1 MNPGSWV
8 AVDASTD
15 LRDQALKLARI
26 HQAVASG
33 DTAPTSLREPVRSS
47 WQRCASA
54 GFDLARPTAP
64 VALNEDEA
72 AERWRNHPLSIAEPI
87 LHDLLAD
94 VHSDDDQ
101 VVLACDADGALL
113 WIDGEP
119 AVLDAAH
126 EIHLEP
132 GAIWTEGAAGT
143 NAMGTALAV
152 EHPIQIFSAEHLAE
166 PVHGWTCSAAPVHEP
181 RTGDLLGV
189 IDLSGEV
196 ATAHPHSLA
205 LVTAAARVVESELAA
220 RAARVAAPPA
230 RRRLRAR
237 LAPPLRIE
245 ALGRRRAV
253 RVDGA
258 KRVELS
264 PRHSEI
270 VVILALHP
278 GIDDDRLA
286 RELYGEAGVSV
297 TARAEL
303 SRLRRILGKRLPVGS
318 RQLAGKVETD
328 LAAVERALA
337 ADDPQAALGLWG
349 GDLLPGSFVPLVVE
363 ARERLVLGLRELI
376 LAAPDNALLER
387 WLATESGRDDIE
399 VARELMGRLEPT
411 DPAHAVVASRL
422 RRLSRS

>member
-33 DTAPTSLREPVRSS
+33 DAAPATLREPIRRS

-64 VALNEDEA
+64 VALTEDEA
-72 AERWRNHPLSIAEPI
+72 ADRWRSHPLSIAEPI

-166 PVHGWTCSAAPVHEP
+166 PVHGWTCSAAPVRDP
-181 RTGDLLGV
+181 RSGDLLGV

-205 LVTAAARVVESELAA
+205 LVTAAARVVEAELAA
-220 RAARVAAPPA
+220 RVARSKFPEG

-237 LAPPLRIE
+237 FAPALHIE

-253 RVDGA
+253 LTDGA

-286 RELYGEAGVSV
+286 RELYGEAGVAV

-318 RQLAGKVETD
+318 RRLAGTVEFD
-328 LAAVERALA
+328 LAEVERALE
-337 ADDPQAALGLWG
+337 DGPEAALSLWG
-349 GDLLPGSFVPLVVE
+349 GDLLPGSSVPLVVE
-363 ARERLVLGLRELI
+363 ARERLVLQLRELI
-376 LAAPDNALLER
+376 LDARDTALLER

-399 VARELMGRLEPT
+399 VARELIRRLVPA
-411 DPAHAVVASRL
+411 DPAHAAAASRL